1 MTAAAAAGRFL
12 HGHERPI
19 EALLGRLE
27 GVKRVGPDRWIA
39 CCPSHEDRRP
49 SLSIRELPDGRVLL
63 HDFAGCSAT
72 EITAAVGLTLAGLF
86 EKPLGN
92 LPPLRPRERWDRGDV
107 WRLLAHEAGVAAVA
121 AADAAAG
128 RVVSAEDA
136 ERAGLA
142 ADRLADA
149 VATLGVSR

>member
-1 MTAAAAAGRFL
+1 MSAPRAGDDPAAR
-12 HGHERPI
+12 
-19 EALLGRLE
+19 LLSRLE
-27 GVKRVGPDRWIA
+27 GVKQTGPDRWIA
-39 CCPSHEDRRP
+39 KCSAHDDRTP
-49 SLSIRELPDGRVLL
+49 SLAVRVLPDGRVLV
-63 HDFAGCSAT
+63 HCFGGCSAL
-72 EITAAVGLTLAGLF
+72 EVVSAVDLTMADLF

-107 WRLLAHEAGVAAVA
+107 WQLLAHESAVAAIA

-128 RVVSAEDA
+128 RPVSPEDA
-136 ERAGLA
+136 ERAGIA

>member
-1 MTAAAAAGRFL
+1 MTGLAGRL
-12 HGHERPI
+12 QRGHGQPVEN
-19 EALLGRLE
+19 LLSRLE
-27 GVKRVGPDRWIA
+27 GVRKTGPDRWIA
-39 CCPSHEDRRP
+39 LCPSHEDRRP

-72 EITAAVGLTLAGLF
+72 EITAAVGLPLSALF
-86 EKPLGN
+86 AKPIGN
-92 LPPLRPRERWDRGDV
+92 LPPLRPRERWDRGDA
-107 WRLLAHEAGVAAVA
+107 WQLLAHEAGIAAIA

-128 RVVSAEDA
+128 RAVSAEDA

-149 VATLGVSR
+149 IATLGVSR